1 MVEENLEKVKEL
13 DQSAVILGEKFHDL
27 IEIEPGDPEARD
39 RIDLLF
45 QACMLACHQ
54 SWRRHWIFP

>member
-39 RIDLLF
+39 RIDL
-45 QACMLACHQ
+45 
-54 SWRRHWIFP
+54 